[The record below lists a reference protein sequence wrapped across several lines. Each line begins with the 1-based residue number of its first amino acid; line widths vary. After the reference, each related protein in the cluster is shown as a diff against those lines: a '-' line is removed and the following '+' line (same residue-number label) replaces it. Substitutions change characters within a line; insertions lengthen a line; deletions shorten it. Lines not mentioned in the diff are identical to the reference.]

1 MKPDRDVLF
10 YMPTASPLLAA
21 GDSASGGGAER
32 QVLMLARELARRGRA
47 VAIVA
52 FDDGRPL
59 PGNVDGVD
67 VVELRRPALRLPL
80 LRTAAFYA
88 RAFFTL
94 RANPSAV
101 LVQRAAGIQTAV
113 AGVSARLL
121 RRRFVFA
128 TAGLHDFDF
137 GTWEA
142 KGWIV
147 RAYRL
152 GVRLADDVVVQTAEQ
167 VELCRERLGREPV
180 LIKSIAEPAP
190 AQAAPPEAFLWLGTP
205 IRHKRPLV
213 YAALA
218 RALPEARF
226 RMVAVDDPSPEGRE
240 LLAALERAA
249 AELPNLELLAARPHA
264 ELAPLFDTAVAVVST
279 SLSEG
284 MPNVFLEGWSRGVPA
299 LALAHDPDGV
309 IERERVG
316 GFAGGSEARL
326 VELARELW
334 EARGERAELAA
345 RCRGYVEREHAPASV
360 ADRWQALL
368 GL

>member
-1 MKPDRDVLF
+1 VLF
-10 YMPTASPLLAA
+10 YMPTATPLIAGGEAA
-21 GDSASGGGAER
+21 AGGGAEQ

-52 FDDGRPL
+52 FDAGRPL
-59 PGNVDGVD
+59 PESVDGVD
-67 VVELRRPALRLPL
+67 VVELRRPGLRLPL

-88 RAFFTL
+88 RAFSTL
-94 RANPSAV
+94 RANPSPV
-101 LVQRAAGIQTAV
+101 LVQRAAGIHTTV
-113 AGVSARLL
+113 AGVAAKLL

-128 TAGLHDFDF
+128 SAGLHDFDF
-137 GTWEA
+137 GVWEP
-142 KGWIV
+142 KRWIV

-152 GVRLADDVVVQTAEQ
+152 GVQLADEVVVQTGEQ
-167 VELCRERLGREPV
+167 VELCRRRLGREPV

-190 AQAAPPEAFLWLGTP
+190 PQGAPPEAFLWIGKP
-205 IRHKRPLV
+205 IDHKRPLA
-213 YAALA
+213 YAELA
-218 RALPEARF
+218 RALPQARF
-226 RMVAVDDPSPEGRE
+226 RMVVVDDLSPAGRE
-240 LLAALERAA
+240 LRAALERAA
-249 AELPNLELLAARPHA
+249 AELPNLELLAGRPRA
-264 ELAPLFDTAVAVVST
+264 ELAPLFETAVAVVST

-316 GFAGGSEARL
+316 GFAGGSGERL
-326 VELARELW
+326 AELARELW
-334 EARGERAELAA
+334 EARANRRELAA